1 MAGNNLPALGVRQ
14 RPPGDR
20 HVAIAADG
28 ASAGRTTGIGVD
40 DRGRRDLGRTGAGV
54 RDPAVGVVD
63 SRTSHL
69 ERGCGAV
76 RLDLAA
82 GVVDGPPGCD
92 RGVALGLDQPC
103 HVAQGAAG
111 LHGDGTACG
120 NGSTRV
126 VHAAA
131 RHRHLAIAADQAAL
145 GVGERLGCTH
155 AGGLRAGVLDGPAG
169 IGDGTRRY
177 GQRAACRNGTA
188 RVVQRALVRD
198 GDALRAHVA
207 ARAVVER
214 CDVECGLR
222 LRREL
227 AALVRHGTGL
237 DVQRAVRCNRPAV
250 VGQACGR
257 YRQRAGT
264 GIGDR
269 AVVVDQRCGRQG
281 QIRAVGLDGAAGV
294 VERAGHADRDRPRS
308 GLRDAAAAVEEI
320 GRGERKL
327 VAGEGARAV
336 VERGG
341 SDRRLLPRRDR
352 AAGVGQRRPGGERG
366 IAVGGQRAGIG
377 QGLGGA
383 DAQVLHG
390 ADAAGIAQL
399 AGLHGHVAVAADRA
413 ALAVGEPPGARQV
426 QAIGIERR
434 DVASRV
440 VQAARVGIECSG
452 RLQGAALVGERARDV
467 GRQRILRNDLAALVG
482 QAAGGHG
489 RGALAGEMAAVVDQR
504 ALGVGAQR
512 PARARCRTGQVQ
524 IAGLGVQIQ
533 VAVGRGLAAGKID
546 ARTLQGRVAAG
557 HVLAGRGHRSAGN
570 HGEVA
575 RMRERAVAVDAG
587 TQRPAGGDVVRVEAQ
602 VLLRGERA
610 AIRQVTGRAD
620 RDGLPAV
627 GGAGVID
634 AALGGHGQVA
644 ARVGLAGEHQF
655 ALRRQRQ
662 IPRLGRRHAAQGDT
676 NAFLGRG
683 QQNFVGIHAA
693 QLAHVDAVGGRGA
706 VPGNRRRA
714 EGATVDLVR
723 ASHHVE
729 LVGVHGSVDR
739 HRPRNQVHLV
749 DVAGVQARALHRDLP
764 TGHAVGIQAAATA
777 ENGHPGRQ
785 RRPARIDEAPAV
797 DQDAVRVGDHHFRTR
812 SGHLQIPLQGTRRR
826 AGDLVDDDA
835 RRTAGQQVRVAVDV
849 AGQLRLRDAGG
860 VVQDGSLTG
869 NVELRIG
876 IERNTASVRT
886 CDVDLLQSVLRL
898 DDMGARPRGRDDLGL
913 HRIGQAQRAPC
924 PEHHRQHGE
933 ARGGGGRCG
942 RRAGLP
948 AGLTPLA
955 GASRRF
961 LYGHQHA
968 AYSVENGS
976 IALRVHDN
984 PDFVIS
990 TKTGILSAL
999 YCTK

>member
-1 MAGNNLPALGVRQ
+1 MAGDDLPALGIRQ
-14 RPPGDR
+14 RLTGDR
-20 HVAIAADG
+20 HIAVAADG
-28 ASAGRTTGIGVD
+28 ARPGNAAGVGIG
-40 DRGRRDLGRTGAGV
+40 DRGRADRGRAAACVG
-54 RDPAVGVVD
+54 DPAVRVVKARARD
-63 SRTSHL
+63 L
-69 ERGCGAV
+69 ERCRRTV
-76 RLDLAA
+76 RFDLAA
-82 GVVDGPPGCD
+82 GVRDGARRRNG
-92 RGVALGLDQPC
+92 GTALGLDPPGRI
-103 HVAQGAAG
+103 AQGAAG
-111 LHGDGTACG
+111 LHDSRAARDHGTA
-120 NGSTRV
+120 RI

-131 RHRHLAIAADQAAL
+131 RHRHLAVAADQATLRA
-145 GVGERLGCTH
+145 VERLGRSH
-155 AGGLRAGVLDGPAG
+155 AGSLRAGVLDSPAS

-177 GQRAACRNGTA
+177 GQRAARRDGAA
-188 RVVQRALVRD
+188 RVVQCALIRD

-214 CDVECGLR
+214 CDVERGLR

-227 AALVRHGTGL
+227 AALVRYGAGL
-237 DVQRAVRCNRPAV
+237 DIQRTVRRDRAAG

-257 YRQRAGT
+257 YRQRARA

-269 AVVVDQRCGRQG
+269 AVVVDQRRRCERQV
-281 QIRAVGLDGAAGV
+281 RAVGLDGTAGV

-308 GLRDAAAAVEEI
+308 GLRDAAVAVDQV
-320 GRGERKL
+320 GCGQGKL
-327 VAGEGARAV
+327 VAGEGPRAV
-336 VERGG
+336 VERRGG
-341 SDRRLLPRRDR
+341 NTCPLAGCDR
-352 AAGVGQRRPGGERG
+352 AARVGQRRPGGDRG
-366 IAVGGQRAGIG
+366 IAVGGERAGIG
-377 QGLGGA
+377 QGLRRA

-390 ADAAGIAQL
+390 ADGAGVIQL
-399 AGLHGHVAVAADRA
+399 AGLHGHIAVAADRT
-413 ALAVGEPPGARQV
+413 ALGVGEPPGRGEV
-426 QAIGIERR
+426 QTVGIERR
-434 DVASRV
+434 DVAGRV
-440 VQAARVGIECSG
+440 VQAAGVGIERSG
-452 RLQGAALVGERARDV
+452 GLQCAALVGERARDV
-467 GRQRILRNDLAALVG
+467 GRQRILRDDLPTLVG
-482 QAAGGHG
+482 QAAGGHR
-489 RGALAGEMAAVVDQR
+489 RGALAGEVAAVVDQR

-512 PARARCRTGQVQ
+512 TARACCGTGQIQ
-524 IAGLGVQIQ
+524 IAGLGVQTE

-546 ARTLQGRVAAG
+546 ARALQGRIATS

-610 AIRQVTGRAD
+610 AVRQVTRRAD

-627 GGAGVID
+627 GGAGVVD

-644 ARVGLAGEHQF
+644 ARIGLAGEQQL
-655 ALRRQRQ
+655 ALGGQRQ
-662 IPRLGRRHAAQGDT
+662 IPRLGSGNTAQGNPNT
-676 NAFLGRG
+676 FLGRG
-683 QQNFVGIHAA
+683 QQNLVGIHAA

-749 DVAGVQARALHRDLP
+749 DVAGVQARALHRDLAP
-764 TGHAVGIQAAATA
+764 GHAVGIEAAATA

-898 DDMGARPRGRDDLGL
+898 DDMGARPRGRDNLGL
-913 HRIGQAQRAPC
+913 HGIGHAQYAPC

-955 GASRRF
+955 CASRRF
-961 LYGHQHA
+961 LYGNQHA

-984 PDFVIS
+984 PDFVIF
-990 TKTGILSAL
+990 TRPGF
-999 YCTK
+999 